1 MTLSEIYQK
10 GAEILESKK
19 LGINLRGVE
28 TEFVLKHN
36 EEIFA
41 RYLFLQ
47 QAIDSVEATT
57 KTKLLDIELQVPI
70 VMSSITA
77 PIPQIQENG
86 LLKVARALKEI
97 GSMMLTGSPMPANLK
112 ELVEVGVPLAQTFK
126 PHADRNKLM
135 KMIAEAEAAG
145 VAWIG
150 IEIDAGAGTKIQDK
164 QMVTGCSPMSVSE
177 LKEIKQMI
185 SRPLIL
191 KGVLS
196 PWDADKA
203 LEAGADVIV
212 VSNHGAHTI
221 DYLPHPL
228 EVMDGIVKEI
238 AGQIPIIVDGG
249 FRRGTDVLKGLAFG
263 AQAVGVG
270 RPILYGLAAAG
281 QEGVKTVITEMAKEL
296 RRTMTMTGVK
306 DPNSAHKGIIL

>member
-1 MTLSEIYQK
+1 MKLSEIYQK

-19 LGINLRGVE
+19 LGVNLRGVE
-28 TEFVLKHN
+28 TEFVMRHN
-36 EEIFA
+36 EEIFV

-47 QAIDSVEATT
+47 QAIDSVEVTT

-86 LLKVARALKEI
+86 LLKVARALKEV

-112 ELVEVGVPLAQTFK
+112 ELVAVGVPLAQTFK

-150 IEIDAGAGTKIQDK
+150 IEIDAGAGTKILDK
-164 QMVTGCSPMSVSE
+164 PMVTDCSPISVSE

-196 PWDADKA
+196 PWDAEKA

-228 EVMDGIVKEI
+228 EVMDEIVRVI

-281 QEGVKTVITEMAKEL
+281 QEGVKTVITEMAEEL

-306 DPNSAHKGIIL
+306 DPTSAHKGIIL